1 MKICSNAQHFLFL
14 FWYWNLVLIQIY
26 FYFSAAVTKRY
37 KCTQEDVQKIVG
49 TSLVNAPSCVRSPQ
63 KNPQATDEEI
73 RQRKTQLDS
82 LENKN
87 EKLENI
93 SRTG

>member
-1 MKICSNAQHFLFL
+1 MFKCTTFFVSILILKFNFNSNF
-14 FWYWNLVLIQIY
+14 
-26 FYFSAAVTKRY
+26 TKRY

-49 TSLVNAPSCVRSPQ
+49 TSLVNAPSCVRRSQ

-73 RQRKTQLDS
+73 RQRKIQLDS

-87 EKLENI
+87 EKLKNI